1 VLREAWPGL
10 GEVVN
15 SQELESDNE
24 GSAAPSALVEED
36 VEKLLAQLMPAIKVC
51 KMMCFIGLVERMPAY
66 HSICL
71 LTEMPRPIYS
81 RIRARFDYSSN
92 IISLF

>member
-36 VEKLLAQLMPAIKVC
+36 VEKLLAQLMPAIKVS
-51 KMMCFIGLVERMPAY
+51 KAMCFVGLINA
-66 HSICL
+66 
-71 LTEMPRPIYS
+71 TN
-81 RIRARFDYSSN
+81 RINEN
-92 IISLF
+92 IINATIVLPGNAFLRFH